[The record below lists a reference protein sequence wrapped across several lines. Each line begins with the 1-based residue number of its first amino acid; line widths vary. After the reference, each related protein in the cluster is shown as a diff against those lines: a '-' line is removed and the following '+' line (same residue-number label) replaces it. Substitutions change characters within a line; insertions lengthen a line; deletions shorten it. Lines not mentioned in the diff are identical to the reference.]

1 MIPEKILGK
10 KVSDSNALTI
20 GKSRNSKIEVAVKEC
35 QEETSKNITE
45 EDIKNYFER
54 KYQKCNMASFK

>member
-1 MIPEKILGK
+1 MFLAKFTGK
-10 KVSDSNALTI
+10 NESKSNALTI

-35 QEETSKNITE
+35 QEETSKNVTE

-54 KYQKCNMASFK
+54 KYQKCNTTSSK